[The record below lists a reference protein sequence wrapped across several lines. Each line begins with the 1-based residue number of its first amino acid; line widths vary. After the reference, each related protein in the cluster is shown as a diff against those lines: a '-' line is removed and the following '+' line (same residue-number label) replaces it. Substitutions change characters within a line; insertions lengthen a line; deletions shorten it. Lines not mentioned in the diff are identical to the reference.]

1 MFGLVLDVPPKNLI
15 FLKLLIQGFYI
26 LKYLMNW
33 SIQNQLVIWLVIK
46 LQVTIVSRSSQ
57 LSSSEKV
64 TNETGNIGLY
74 TEIPTERY
82 ISQGKRQKIINNL
95 RLI

>member
-1 MFGLVLDVPPKNLI
+1 MFGLVLDVQPKNLI
-15 FLKLLIQGFYI
+15 FLKLLIQDFYI
-26 LKYLMNW
+26 LKGWVNW
-33 SIQNQLVIWLVIK
+33 SIQKQLVIWLVIK

-57 LSSSEKV
+57 LNSSEKV
-64 TNETGNIGLY
+64 TNETENIGLD

-82 ISQGKRQKIINNL
+82 ISQEKRQKIIDNL